1 LIKVKANDSPV
12 WKDLLKIRHRY
23 LKGRE
28 YKVNNGMSVSF
39 WMDCWLEKKPLCAI
53 YHIMFDLPS
62 DKNISVHEVWSEG
75 WVIHFE
81 VIPQEIIRN
90 QWYELAAKLNSISLN
105 NNKDLPLWK
114 WNVNKI
120 FSVKSVYDYMTRN
133 DAGVAYKRVW
143 KAKIPKK

>member
-1 LIKVKANDSPV
+1 MRCGVRDG
-12 WKDLLKIRHRY
+12 Y
-23 LKGRE
+23 
-28 YKVNNGMSVSF
+28 
-39 WMDCWLEKKPLCAI
+39 
-53 YHIMFDLPS
+53 
-62 DKNISVHEVWSEG
+62 
-75 WVIHFE
+75 FE
-81 VIPQEIIRN
+81 VIPQGIIRN

-120 FSVKSVYDYMTRN
+120 FLVKSVYDYMTRN